1 MGRPAAATVHQGSGP
16 NGLVKYAM
24 SNWDEV
30 ADFVIVGSG
39 GGSMCAALAC
49 VDMGLKPL
57 ILEKEPLVG
66 GSTAMSGGIIWVP
79 GNSLMREAGVDDT
92 PGQGLTYLESLVPE
106 QPGSTLARKKAYV
119 ETGPAMIDWLR
130 SKGIPMVYCD
140 GWPDYYDEKPGGQP
154 RGRSVAMKLFDVRKL
169 GPWKDKLRRNFVR
182 LPVQGVE
189 GHKLPLAFRTIKGFL
204 TAAKVY
210 TRLAVS
216 KVLGTEYAGQGAA
229 IQGWMLLTALKAG
242 IDIRTDCPTT
252 DLVVEDGKVTGVV
265 ALRDGKQVRIGATKG
280 VLVNAGGFARNAEMR
295 KAYGPQP
302 SFTEWTASNPGDT
315 GEMLRT
321 VVELGA
327 ATHGLDR
334 AIWCVSSR
342 QPNGNLGVHAN
353 ELAKP
358 HLIVVDK
365 HGKRFTDE
373 SCSYMETG
381 QNIYKAGAVP
391 CWAIMDAR
399 HRARY
404 PWALT
409 PPRYTPS
416 EWITSGYMKKAAT
429 IEDLAQQC
437 GIDKAGLAETVAR
450 FNGFV
455 AQGRDEDFHR
465 GERVYDRYF
474 GDPTHKPSPTL
485 GTLENAPYFAV
496 EMYPG
501 DVGTYGGLVTD
512 ENGRVLKDDGS
523 AIGGLYATGNTTAS
537 VTGAVYPGA
546 GASIGASFIFGYRA
560 ARHAGGDNA

>member
-1 MGRPAAATVHQGSGP
+1 
-16 NGLVKYAM
+16 M

-57 ILEKEPLVG
+57 ILEKEALIG
-66 GSTAMSGGIIWVP
+66 GSTAMSGGIIWIP
-79 GNSLMREAGVDDT
+79 GNSLMREAGVDDS
-92 PGQGLTYLESLVPE
+92 PELGLKYLEGLVPD

-119 ETGPAMIDWLR
+119 ETGPGMIDWLR

-169 GPWKDKLRRNFVR
+169 GAAKDKLRRNFLR
-182 LPVQGVE
+182 IPVQGVE
-189 GHKLPLAFRTIKGFL
+189 GHKLILATRTIKGAL
-204 TAAKVY
+204 TAVKVGY
-210 TRLAVS
+210 RIVKTRL
-216 KVLGTEYAGQGAA
+216 LGTEYAGQGAA
-229 IQGWMLLTALKAG
+229 IQGWMYLTALNAG
-242 IDIRTDCPTT
+242 IEMRTDCPTV
-252 DLVVEDGKVTGVV
+252 DVVVENGKVTGVI
-265 ALRDGKQVRIGATKG
+265 ALRDGKQVRIRATKG

-302 SFTEWTASNPGDT
+302 SFTEWTVSNPGDT
-315 GEMLRT
+315 GEMLKT
-321 VVELGA
+321 VMGLGA

-334 AIWCVSSR
+334 AIWVVSSR
-342 QPNGNLGVHAN
+342 QPNGNIGVHAN

-365 HGKRFTDE
+365 NGKRFTDE

-391 CWAIMDAR
+391 CWAVMDAR
-399 HRARY
+399 HRAKY
-404 PWALT
+404 SWALT

-416 EWITSGYMKKAAT
+416 EWISSGYMKKAGT
-429 IEDLAQQC
+429 IEALAEQC
-437 GIDKAGLAETVAR
+437 GIDPAGLSATVAR

-465 GERVYDRYF
+465 GERAYDRYF

-485 GTLENAPYFAV
+485 GTISEGPFFAV
-496 EMYPG
+496 ELYPG
-501 DVGTYGGLVTD
+501 DVGTYGGLVCD
-512 ENGRVLKDDGS
+512 EFGRVQKQDGS
-523 AIGGLYATGNTTAS
+523 VIEGLYACGNITAG

-560 ARHAGGDNA
+560 ARHAAGANI

>member
-1 MGRPAAATVHQGSGP
+1 
-16 NGLVKYAM
+16 M
-24 SNWDEV
+24 SNWDET

-49 VDMGLKPL
+49 VDHGLRPM

-66 GSTAMSGGIIWVP
+66 GSTAMSGGILWIP
-79 GNSLMREAGVDDT
+79 GNALMAEAGVADS
-92 PGQGLTYLESLVPE
+92 PERGLAYLEHLVPE
-106 QPGSTLARKKAYV
+106 QPGSTLARKQAYMN
-119 ETGPAMIDWLR
+119 TGPKMVDWLR
-130 SKGIPMVYCD
+130 GKGIPFVYCK

-154 RGRSVAMKLFDVRKL
+154 LGRSLGMALFDVRKL
-169 GPWKDKLRRNFVR
+169 GPWKDKLRRNFLR

-189 GHKLPLAFRTIKGFL
+189 GHKMPLAFRTVEGFL

-210 TRLAVS
+210 ARLAMS
-216 KVLGTEYAGQGAA
+216 KVLGTEYAGSGAA
-229 IQGWMLLTALKAG
+229 IQGWMLHTALKAG
-242 IDIRTDCPTT
+242 IDIRTEWPII
-252 DLVVEDGKVTGVV
+252 DLVTEGGRVTGVI
-265 ALRDGKQVRIGATKG
+265 ARHDGRDVRIHAAKG

-295 KAYGPQP
+295 KAYQPQP

-315 GEMLRT
+315 GEMLKT
-321 VVELGA
+321 VMALGA

-334 AIWCVSSR
+334 AIWTIASR
-342 QPNGNLGVHAN
+342 QPNGNLGIHAN

-358 HLIVVDK
+358 HLILVDK

-381 QNIYKAGAVP
+381 QKIYEANAVP

-399 HRARY
+399 HRSRY

-409 PPRYTPS
+409 PPKYTPS
-416 EWITSGYMKKAAT
+416 EWIDKGYMKKAAT
-429 IEDLAQQC
+429 IEELAAQC
-437 GIDKAGLAETVAR
+437 GIDPAGLAATVAR

-455 AQGRDEDFHR
+455 AGGVDEDFHR
-465 GERVYDRYF
+465 GERAYDRYF

-485 GTLENAPYFAV
+485 GTLSDAPFYAV
-496 EMYPG
+496 ELYPG

-512 ENGRVLKDDGS
+512 ENGRVLKEDGM
-523 AIGGLYATGNTTAS
+523 AIDGLYATGNTTAG
-537 VTGAVYPGA
+537 VTGDVYPGA

-560 ARHAGGDNA
+560 ARHAGGVNTTP

>member
-1 MGRPAAATVHQGSGP
+1 
-16 NGLVKYAM
+16 M

-57 ILEKEPLVG
+57 ILEKEPLIG
-66 GSTAMSGGIIWVP
+66 GSTAMSGGIIWIP
-79 GNSLMREAGVDDT
+79 GNTLMREAGVDDS
-92 PGQGLTYLESLVPE
+92 PELGLKYLESLVPE

-169 GPWKDKLRRNFVR
+169 GAAKDKLRRNFLR
-182 LPVQGVE
+182 IPVQGVE
-189 GHKLPLAFRTIKGFL
+189 GHKLILATRTIKGAL
-204 TAAKVY
+204 TAVKVGY
-210 TRLAVS
+210 RIVKTKL
-216 KVLGTEYAGQGAA
+216 LGTEYAGQGAA
-229 IQGWMLLTALKAG
+229 IQGWMYLTALNAG
-242 IDIRTDCPTT
+242 IDIRTDCPTV
-252 DLVVEDGKVTGVV
+252 DLIVEDGKVTGVI

-302 SFTEWTASNPGDT
+302 SFTEWTVSNPGDT
-315 GEMLRT
+315 GEMLKT
-321 VVELGA
+321 VMGLGA

-342 QPNGNLGVHAN
+342 QPNGNIGVHAN

-365 HGKRFTDE
+365 KGNRFTDE

-399 HRARY
+399 HRAKY
-404 PWALT
+404 SWALT

-416 EWITSGYMKKAAT
+416 EWISSGYMKKAGT
-429 IEDLAQQC
+429 IEALAEQC
-437 GIDKAGLAETVAR
+437 GIEKSGLVATVSR
-450 FNGFV
+450 FNQFV

-465 GERVYDRYF
+465 GERAYDRYF

-485 GTLENAPYFAV
+485 GTISEGPFFAV
-496 EMYPG
+496 ELYPG
-501 DVGTYGGLVTD
+501 DVGTYGGLVCD
-512 ENGRVLKDDGS
+512 EFGRVQKQDGS
-523 AIGGLYATGNTTAS
+523 VIDGLYACGNITAG

-560 ARHAGGDNA
+560 ARHAAGANV

>member
-1 MGRPAAATVHQGSGP
+1 
-16 NGLVKYAM
+16 M
-24 SNWDEV
+24 SSWDET

-49 VDMGLKPL
+49 VDQGMKPL

-66 GSTAMSGGIIWVP
+66 GSTAMSGGILWIP
-79 GNSLMREAGVDDT
+79 GNALMAEAGVPDST
-92 PGQGLTYLESLVPE
+92 ERGLEYLTGLVPE
-106 QPGSTLARKKAYV
+106 QPGSTLARKQAYMN
-119 ETGPAMIDWLR
+119 TGPGMVDWLR
-130 SKGIPMVYCD
+130 GKGIPFVYCR
-140 GWPDYYDEKPGGQP
+140 GWPDYYDEKPGGEPQ
-154 RGRSVAMKLFDVRKL
+154 GRSLGMALFDVRKL
-169 GPWKDKLRRNFVR
+169 GSWKDKLRRNFLR

-189 GHKLPLAFRTIKGFL
+189 GHKMPLAFRTIEGFL

-210 TRLAVS
+210 ARLAMT
-216 KVLGTEYAGQGAA
+216 KVLGTEYAGSGAA
-229 IQGWMLLTALKAG
+229 IQGWMLHTALKAG
-242 IDIRTDCPTT
+242 IEIRTEWPTI
-252 DLVVEDGKVTGVV
+252 DLVVEDGQVTGVV
-265 ALRDGKQVRIGATKG
+265 ARHDGKDVRIQASKG
-280 VLVNAGGFARNAEMR
+280 VLINAGGFARNAEMR

-315 GEMLRT
+315 GEMLKT
-321 VVELGA
+321 AMGLGA

-334 AIWCVSSR
+334 AIWTIASR
-342 QPNGNLGVHAN
+342 QPNGNLGIHAN

-358 HLIVVDK
+358 HLILVDK

-399 HRARY
+399 HRAHY

-409 PPRYTPS
+409 PPRYTPAD
-416 EWITSGYMKKAAT
+416 WIEKGYMKRAGT
-429 IEDLAQQC
+429 IAELADKC
-437 GIDKAGLAETVAR
+437 GVDKAGLVETVAR

-455 AQGRDEDFHR
+455 AAGVDTDFHR
-465 GERVYDRYF
+465 GERAYDRYF

-485 GTLENAPYFAV
+485 GTLSEAPFYAV
-496 EMYPG
+496 ELFPG

-512 ENGRVLKDDGS
+512 ENGRVLKDDGT
-523 AIGGLYATGNTTAS
+523 AIDGLYATGNVTAG

-560 ARHAGGDNA
+560 ARHAGGVNTAP

>member
-1 MGRPAAATVHQGSGP
+1 
-16 NGLVKYAM
+16 M

-49 VDMGLKPL
+49 VDMGIKPL

-79 GNSLMREAGVDDT
+79 GNSLMRAAGVDDT
-92 PGQGLTYLESLVPE
+92 PELGLEYLKDLVPE
-106 QPGSTLARKKAYV
+106 QPGSTLARKQAYV
-119 ETGPAMIDWLR
+119 ETGPGMIDWLR

-140 GWPDYYDEKPGGQP
+140 GWPDYYDERPGGQP

-169 GPWKDKLRRNFVR
+169 GPQWKDKLRRNFVR
-182 LPVQGVE
+182 IPVQGVDA
-189 GHKLPLAFRTIKGFL
+189 HKLILATRTIKGAL
-204 TAAKVY
+204 TAIKVGYRIAK
-210 TRLAVS
+210 TRLM
-216 KVLGTEYAGQGAA
+216 GTEYAGQGAA
-229 IQGWMLLTALKAG
+229 IQGWMLFTALKAG

-252 DLVVEDGKVTGVV
+252 DLVVEDGKVTGVI
-265 ALRDGKQVRIGATKG
+265 ALRDGKQVRIGATRG
-280 VLVNAGGFARNAEMR
+280 VLVNAGGFARNEDMR
-295 KAYGPQP
+295 KQFGPQP
-302 SFTEWTASNPGDT
+302 SFTQWTVANPGDT
-315 GEMLRT
+315 GEMLQT
-321 VVELGA
+321 VMKLGA

-334 AIWCVSSR
+334 AIWTIASR
-342 QPNGNLGVHAN
+342 QPNGNIGIHAN

-391 CWAIMDAR
+391 CWAIMDSR
-399 HRARY
+399 HRAKY
-404 PWALT
+404 AWALT
-409 PPRYTPS
+409 PPRYTPA
-416 EWITSGYMKKAAT
+416 EWITSGYMKKAGT
-429 IEDLAQQC
+429 IEALADQC
-437 GIDKAGLAETVAR
+437 GIDKVGLAATVTR

-455 AQGRDEDFHR
+455 AQGRDDDFHR

-485 GTLENAPYFAV
+485 GTVTDAPFFAV
-496 EMYPG
+496 ELYPG

-512 ENGRVLKDDGS
+512 EDGRVLKDDGS
-523 AIGGLYATGNTTAS
+523 VIAGLYATGNITAG

-560 ARHAGGDNA
+560 ARHASGANH

>member
-1 MGRPAAATVHQGSGP
+1 
-16 NGLVKYAM
+16 M
-24 SNWDEV
+24 SNWDET

-49 VDMGLKPL
+49 VDMGLRPL

-66 GSTAMSGGIIWVP
+66 GSTAMSGGILWIP
-79 GNSLMREAGVDDT
+79 GNALMAEAGVPDS
-92 PGQGLTYLESLVPE
+92 PEQGLKYLEHLVPE
-106 QPGSTLARKKAYV
+106 QPGSTLARKQAYV
-119 ETGPAMIDWLR
+119 NTGPKMVDWLR
-130 SKGIPMVYCD
+130 SKGIPFVYCR

-154 RGRSVAMKLFDVRKL
+154 QGRSLGMALFDVRKL
-169 GPWKDKLRRNFVR
+169 GKWKDKLRRNFVR

-189 GHKLPLAFRTIKGFL
+189 GHKMMLAARTL
-204 TAAKVY
+204 TGMLTSVKVGARILK
-210 TRLAVS
+210 TKL
-216 KVLGTEYAGQGAA
+216 LGTEYAGSGAA
-229 IQGWMLLTALKAG
+229 IQGWMLFTALKAG
-242 IDIRTDCPTT
+242 IDIRTDCPTI
-252 DLVVEDGKVTGVV
+252 DLVTEDGKVTGVI
-265 ALRDGKQVRIGATKG
+265 AKQNGKTVRIGANKG
-280 VLVNAGGFARNAEMR
+280 VLINAGGFARNAEMR
-295 KAYGPQP
+295 KQFGPQP

-315 GEMLRT
+315 GEMLKT
-321 VVELGA
+321 AMGLGA

-334 AIWCVSSR
+334 AIWVVASR
-342 QPNGNLGVHAN
+342 QPNGNLGIHAN

-365 HGKRFTDE
+365 NGKRFTDE

-391 CWAIMDAR
+391 CWAIMDSR

-404 PWALT
+404 SWALT

-416 EWITSGYMKKAAT
+416 EWISSGYMKKATT
-429 IEDLAQQC
+429 IDELAEKC
-437 GIDKAGLAETVAR
+437 GIDKTGLNATVSR

-455 AQGRDEDFHR
+455 AGGQDEDFHR
-465 GERVYDRYF
+465 GERAYDRYF

-485 GTLENAPYFAV
+485 GTVSQPPYFAV
-496 EMYPG
+496 ELYPG

-512 ENGRVLKDDGS
+512 ENGRVLKDDGEV
-523 AIGGLYATGNTTAS
+523 IPGLYATGNVTAG

-560 ARHAGGDNA
+560 ARHAGGVNS